1 MDAARPLAADAR
13 DAGLLRCLVQLVKPA
28 ITRLV
33 MVTMLCGALAAPA
46 KIHWLNL
53 IIALFGTALVV
64 GSANALNMYLERD
77 LDGLMKRTRNRPLP
91 AGRLAPEVALA
102 FGIALG
108 VAGLVLLLLLVSP
121 LVALLNAVALGSYVL
136 VYTPLKRI
144 TPWALHAGAVPGAL
158 PPLIGWA
165 AVTHGITLVALV
177 PFAILFFW
185 QLPHFLAI
193 SLFRREEYAQAGLKV
208 LSVTRGV
215 TATRRAIV
223 AYAAAL
229 LAVTLLPVVAGLGG
243 WIYLAFALP
252 PGVLFV
258 IYAIRGLG
266 SGADERWARR
276 LFLLSLPH
284 LVLVFSGLVV
294 ASLVG

>member
-1 MDAARPLAADAR
+1 MDAARPLADAR

-28 ITRLV
+28 VTRLV
-33 MVTMLCGALAAPA
+33 MVTMLCGALAAST

-53 IIALFGTALVV
+53 LIALVGTALVV

-77 LDGLMKRTRNRPLP
+77 LDGLMTRTRNRPLP

-108 VAGLVLLLLLVSP
+108 VTGLVLLLLLVSP

-136 VYTPLKRI
+136 VYTPLKRV

-165 AVTHGITLVALV
+165 AVTHEISLVGLV

-193 SLFRREEYAQAGLKV
+193 SLFRREEYEQAGLKV
-208 LSVTRGV
+208 LSVTHGV
-215 TATRRAIV
+215 TTTRRAIV
-223 AYAAAL
+223 VYSVVL
-229 LAVTLLPVVAGLGG
+229 LAVTLLPVLAGLGG

-252 PGVLFV
+252 PGVLFLTH
-258 IYAIRGLG
+258 AIRGLG
-266 SGADERWARR
+266 SDADERWARR

-284 LVLVFSGLVV
+284 LVLVFAGLVV
-294 ASLVG
+294 ASMAG